1 MVQDVMPDIAI
12 KMSDKGTFLVKKD
25 AKEVLFIKM
34 NKELSLTTY

>member
-1 MVQDVMPDIAI
+1 MVQDVTLDIAT
-12 KMSDKGTFLVKKD
+12 KMSDKGVFLVRKD